1 MGSTVLMKSKIL
13 GKLVK
18 KYSENRKKPIPF
30 NFKTSSIYLLGEK
43 NKSNTN
49 LHHIHYYPG
58 KIFPYIPLYM
68 LAIDDFKKFNGYV
81 LDPFAGS
88 GTILLESILNP
99 VVKRNALGV
108 EINPLGRLISKVK
121 TTPLDIKKIEEHLR
135 TLSSLYKDET
145 NANYEIPDFKNREL
159 WFSENAYKKLAKLKY
174 AIRVLNADSDYKD
187 FFWACFSSIIRKVSK
202 ADPFIPPP
210 VVLKPEK
217 YINSPRKYQ
226 FLKKFLQHANNP
238 DVWKKFEE
246 IVHNNKNK
254 LSSLNKVIE
263 LKNRTICS
271 EVIWDDARNIKRG
284 KLCECG
290 KLDKKSVAELP
301 SGCIDLIFT
310 SPPYITAQKYIRT
323 SRLELL
329 WLGYSEK
336 EIGALEKMSIGT
348 ENVGKNSKISTLGID
363 SIDSIID
370 YAVTRSFKRALTV
383 FEYFNGMLESLK
395 EMHRLLRDDGYAI
408 LVVGNNKVLGK
419 RVDTYRLLA
428 DAAVTVG
435 FLEEVILK
443 DTIRSRSMMTKR
455 NGTGGIIKDEYV
467 IVLKKVG

>member
-1 MGSTVLMKSKIL
+1 
-13 GKLVK
+13 
-18 KYSENRKKPIPF
+18 
-30 NFKTSSIYLLGEK
+30 
-43 NKSNTN
+43 
-49 LHHIHYYPG
+49 
-58 KIFPYIPLYM
+58 
-68 LAIDDFKKFNGYV
+68 
-81 LDPFAGS
+81 
-88 GTILLESILNP
+88 
-99 VVKRNALGV
+99 
-108 EINPLGRLISKVK
+108 
-121 TTPLDIKKIEEHLR
+121 
-135 TLSSLYKDET
+135 
-145 NANYEIPDFKNREL
+145 
-159 WFSENAYKKLAKLKY
+159 
-174 AIRVLNADSDYKD
+174 
-187 FFWACFSSIIRKVSK
+187 
-202 ADPFIPPP
+202 
-210 VVLKPEK
+210 
-217 YINSPRKYQ
+217 
-226 FLKKFLQHANNP
+226 
-238 DVWKKFEE
+238 
-246 IVHNNKNK
+246 
-254 LSSLNKVIE
+254 
-263 LKNRTICS
+263 
-271 EVIWDDARNIKRG
+271 
-284 KLCECG
+284 
-290 KLDKKSVAELP
+290 VAELP